1 MDSVK
6 IQNTLK
12 NFTNLLKNGDSSSIA
27 ILISIFIGLLTLVL
41 LVILRRRKNLHRR
54 VLLVGLCDAGKT
66 VLFSQLV
73 HKKQANT
80 YTSIKENVGSYHPAN
95 KKATLSIVDI
105 PGHERLRLQ
114 FFVQFKTTAR
124 ALIFVIDSATLQKE
138 IKDVAE
144 FLYTILCDNAIA
156 QISPPVLI
164 ACNKQDN
171 TFAKSKKVIQSQLEK
186 EMNTLRITQ
195 SAQLYSTSDTGN
207 NNTFL
212 GKRNKDFEF
221 SQLAP
226 IKVDFVECTTA
237 GDGDITGIHEWLERI
252 A

>member
-1 MDSVK
+1 MESVK
-6 IQNTLK
+6 IKNTIQNYVK
-12 NFTNLLKNGDSSSIA
+12 LLQNGDKTSLA
-27 ILISIFIGLLTLVL
+27 ILVSIFIGVLTLVL
-41 LVILRRRKNLHRR
+41 LVLFRRRKNLHRR

-73 HKKQANT
+73 HKQEAKT
-80 YTSIKENVGSYHPAN
+80 YTSIKENVGSYYPAN
-95 KKATLSIVDI
+95 KKSALSVVDI

-114 FFVQFKTTAR
+114 FFVQFKMTAR
-124 ALIFVIDSATLQKE
+124 AIIFVIDSATLQKE

-144 FLYTILCDNAIA
+144 FLYTILCDNAIT
-156 QISPPVLI
+156 QNTPPVLI

-195 SAQLYSTSDTGN
+195 SAQLNSTSDTGN

-226 IKVDFVECTTA
+226 IKVEFSECTA
-237 GDGDITGIHEWLERI
+237 AAKGEISAIHEWLEKV